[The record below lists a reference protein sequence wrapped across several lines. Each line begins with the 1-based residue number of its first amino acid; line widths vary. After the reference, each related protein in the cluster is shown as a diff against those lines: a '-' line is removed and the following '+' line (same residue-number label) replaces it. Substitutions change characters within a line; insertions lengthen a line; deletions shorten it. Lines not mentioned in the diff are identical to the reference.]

1 MAINNII
8 SLPGDKSI
16 SHRAVM
22 LASIADGVSEL
33 TNLNDG
39 KDVQSTIK
47 ALQACGAL
55 IKNDDKKLTITG
67 TTLSNPKNP
76 IDCGNSGTSARLL
89 SGFLSSQGLQFSLT
103 GDVSLSSRPMD
114 RVIVPLTQMGCHI
127 ESNNG
132 LLPLT
137 VDASG
142 PLNGIN
148 YKMPVASAQV
158 KSSILLA
165 GLGAK
170 SSSNVSEINTS
181 RNHTE
186 IMLHH
191 MGAIITVM
199 DRDIRIEP
207 LSSSLAPITMD
218 IPSDPS
224 SASFFIVLAV
234 LMKESQ
240 VTIRNM
246 LLNPTRIGFMNILN
260 KIGIAATIS
269 NQHHMNGELC
279 GDVSF
284 QSSSVDSF
292 EVSSYSI
299 PSVIDEIPILAVLA
313 ALGKGKTVFNGI
325 EELKFKE
332 SNRVQAIIDN
342 LVNFGIKAYEEDNS
356 LIIEGG
362 TPTHMAT
369 IQSFDDHRIAMA
381 FVVLSIAVFGEYKLD
396 NKACIDISLPG
407 FFETIEE
414 MLS

>member
-1 MAINNII
+1 MAINTTI

-55 IKNDDKKLTITG
+55 IENDGKKLIITG
-67 TTLSNPKNP
+67 TTLSNPKKP

-103 GDVSLSSRPMD
+103 GDDSLSSRPMD

-132 LLPLT
+132 LLPLI
-137 VDASG
+137 VDASD

-165 GLGAK
+165 GLGAE

-191 MGAIITVM
+191 MGATITVM

-207 LSSSLAPITMD
+207 LSSSLEPITMD

-224 SASFFIVLAV
+224 SASFFIVLTV

-240 VTIRNM
+240 VTVRNM

-260 KIGIAATIS
+260 KIGIPATIS

-279 GDVSF
+279 GDVSVE
-284 QSSSVDSF
+284 SSSVDGF
-292 EVSSYSI
+292 EVSSYAI
-299 PSVIDEIPILAVLA
+299 PSIIDEIPILAVLA
-313 ALGKGKTVFNGI
+313 AAGKGKTVFNGI

-342 LVNFGIKAYEEDNS
+342 LVNFGIKAYEQDNS
-356 LIIEGG
+356 LIVEGG
-362 TPTHMAT
+362 TPTQMAT
-369 IQSFDDHRIAMA
+369 IQSFDDHRIAME
-381 FVVLSIAVFGEYKLD
+381 FVVLSIAVFGDYKLD

-407 FFETIEE
+407 FFDTIKE